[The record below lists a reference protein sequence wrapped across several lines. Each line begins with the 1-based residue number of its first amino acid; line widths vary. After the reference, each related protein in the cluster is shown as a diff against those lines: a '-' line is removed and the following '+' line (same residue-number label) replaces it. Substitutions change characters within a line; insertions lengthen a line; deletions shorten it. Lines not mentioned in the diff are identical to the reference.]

1 MLRCARIGVVGFA
14 LCAGIGTDAAR
25 AATMIIDLNDGG
37 AAAIGI
43 QYNGTVLST
52 AGPQNTP
59 AEFLD
64 FLDWYPDILAPTAS
78 FTLDGVTRSGPA
90 AVFNG
95 SLIVQQFAGGTF
107 SLFDP
112 THALLLSGNLS
123 NSGLTG
129 TAGLADG
136 GLFTTSF
143 SMPIDG
149 ALAPYINPGTLV
161 LQMHLSNI
169 NGGAGLDVGP
179 TAPPNGGELS
189 PFTANVTA
197 NINGEQIP
205 EPTTA
210 TALLI
215 MLCALPFARTTRLGR
230 RKKVVLPRHD
240 FVRLT
245 LEIHSYCRVLGR

>member
-14 LCAGIGTDAAR
+14 LCAAFGADAAR

-43 QYNGTVLST
+43 QYDGTVLST
-52 AGPQNTP
+52 TGPQNTP

-78 FTLDGVTRSGPA
+78 FTLDGVTSSGPA
-90 AVFNG
+90 VVFGG
-95 SLIVQQFAGGTF
+95 SLILQQFTGGNV
-107 SLFDP
+107 SLYDP
-112 THALLLSGNLS
+112 THTLLLSGNLS
-123 NSGLTG
+123 DSALSGA
-129 TAGLADG
+129 AGLADG

-149 ALAPYINPGTLV
+149 LLAPYINPGTLI

-179 TAPPNGGELS
+179 TAPPNGGELRS
-189 PFTANVTA
+189 FTANVTA
-197 NINGEQIP
+197 NIDGEQIP
-205 EPTTA
+205 EPA
-210 TALLI
+210 TYELFVILF
-215 MLCALPFARTTRLGR
+215 MLTFAAAESRKPLNYVLR
-230 RKKVVLPRHD
+230 RP
-240 FVRLT
+240 
-245 LEIHSYCRVLGR
+245 